1 MGQGSY
7 NPTRKEGI
15 KKLTLQEQNKV
26 ALFVCNDLAG
36 LLFLNMAVPRI
47 KALGLEPAIF
57 NTGDHKNRKF
67 KIPSPEDVGFYNV
80 ELLRDTILPFA
91 ESANPNGAPNLSFRQ
106 LALKHGLEYNKIT
119 DVNDPAF
126 VARIINEERMIGG
139 VAARFLQV
147 FEQEIIGV
155 FNEKGFLWN
164 FHSGLLPDYGG
175 LLTPPRAIINGETE
189 YGVTAH
195 EIAVGIDKGAIINYA
210 RLPLDPNKPI
220 LELYIESIA
229 PAVDMLIHALEEYKE
244 NGFVK
249 TTPQPEIT
257 PPCYTNPT
265 LAENAEFAVHGII
278 YANPLKTAHLLT
290 SLFSEAGSKGSIA
303 LEQRLQ
309 AAIDKHETAKTPD
322 VVFIQ
327 TRQLKAGEPA
337 RRYG

>member
-1 MGQGSY
+1 MTS
-7 NPTRKEGI
+7 
-15 KKLTLQEQNKV
+15 QEQNKV

-67 KIPSPEDVGFYNV
+67 KIPSPQDVAFYNV
-80 ELLRDTILPFA
+80 ALLRDTILPFA

-106 LALKHGLEYNKIT
+106 LALKHGLEYHKIK
-119 DVNDPAF
+119 D
-126 VARIINEERMIGG
+126 INEPEFIASIIDDEKIIGG

-147 FEQEIIGV
+147 FEREIIGV

-175 LLTPPRAIINGETE
+175 LLTPPRAILNGETE
-189 YGVTAH
+189 YGITAH
-195 EIAVGIDKGAIINYA
+195 EISVGIDKGAIIA
-210 RLPLDPNKPI
+210 KAPLLLDPTKPV

-229 PAVDMLIHALEEYKE
+229 SGVDMLIKSLEEYKA

-249 TTPQPEIT
+249 TEAQPDIT

-265 LAENAEFAVHGII
+265 PAENAEFAARGIV
-278 YANPLKTAHLLT
+278 YADPLRTAQLLT
-290 SLFSEAGSKGSIA
+290 PLFAHAGSTESIELERA
-303 LEQRLQ
+303 LQE
-309 AAIDKHETAKTPD
+309 AITKHEATQNPA
-322 VVFIQ
+322 VVLTFPTQ
-327 TRQLKAGEPA
+327 RRVAEPA
-337 RRYG
+337 KQYG

>member
-1 MGQGSY
+1 MTS
-7 NPTRKEGI
+7 
-15 KKLTLQEQNKV
+15 QEQNKV

-67 KIPSPEDVGFYNV
+67 KIPSPQDVAFYNV

-91 ESANPNGAPNLSFRQ
+91 EKANPNDAPNLSFRQ
-106 LALKHGLEYNKIT
+106 LALKHGLEYHKIA
-119 DVNDPAF
+119 DVNDPDFTAS
-126 VARIINEERMIGG
+126 IINDDKMIGG
-139 VAARFLQV
+139 VATRFLQV
-147 FEQEIIGV
+147 FEQEIISV

-175 LLTPPRAIINGETE
+175 LLTPARAIINGETE

-195 EIAVGIDKGAIINYA
+195 EIAVGIDKGAIINYV

-229 PAVDMLIHALEEYKE
+229 PAVDMLIKSLEEYKA

-249 TTPQPEIT
+249 TKAQPDKT

-265 LAENAEFAVHGII
+265 PEETAKFVARGII
-278 YANPLKTAHLLT
+278 YADPQRTLKLLT
-290 SLFSEAGSKGSIA
+290 PLFSKAGSDASI
-303 LEQRLQ
+303 EFERVLQ
-309 AAIDKHETAKTPD
+309 TAILKSKTPKERAL
-322 VVFIQ
+322 V
-327 TRQLKAGEPA
+327 TA
-337 RRYG
+337 